1 MWWLLAALITVA
13 PGEPVPAEPPKGAV
27 IELEPGVHAPIEL
40 TGEDVVIRGAPGA
53 VIDAGGKG
61 HGVVVSG
68 KRVRVEDLEVRNTG
82 PNYDFYN
89 PDSAVFVVECEDCV
103 VDGLRANGVVTAVRA
118 EDAPGFVVRNVRAVG
133 NRQGPGITL
142 YECPRSL
149 VEDNEVDSFLDNL
162 YMEHTDQSVARRN
175 RMVRSFRYGY
185 HLMFSKDVE
194 VYENVAEHGRVGSAV
209 MYGRRVHV
217 YDNRFE
223 GHVGP
228 LAFGLL
234 SQEQHESL
242 FENNLIRGNN
252 VGILVVSAVED
263 VFTHNR
269 IENNGFGVLVLR
281 EKNKVSSAAVFKEN
295 VFLANVY
302 DLAVDD
308 PEAKVTLRE
317 NAYDRASRLDLD
329 GDGYSDVP
337 YLPSS
342 SYALLASR
350 MLDLSLFA
358 FSPGITLWE
367 EAEKKVP
374 GLRLMTLADPR
385 PKILRVPVGRPALL
399 PLVLAGLALLGGLW
413 LRSST

>member
-1 MWWLLAALITVA
+1 MWFLAALLLIA
-13 PGEPVPAEPPKGAV
+13 PGETPPPTPPPGST
-27 IELEPGVHAPIEL
+27 IELLPGVHRPFEL
-40 TGEDVVIRGAPGA
+40 SGEDLTLRARPGA
-53 VIDAGGKG
+53 VVDAGGKG

-68 KRVRVEDLEVRNTG
+68 KRIRVEHLEVRNTG

-89 PDSAVFVVECEDCV
+89 PDSAVFAVECEDCV
-103 VDGLRANGVVTAVRA
+103 VDGLRAADVITAVRA
-118 EDAPGFVVRNVRAVG
+118 EDSPGFVVRRVRAVG

-142 YECPRSL
+142 YQCPRSL
-149 VEDNEVDSFLDNL
+149 VEENELDGFLDNL
-162 YMEHTDQSVARRN
+162 YMEHTDQSVVRRN
-175 RMVRSFRYGY
+175 RLLHSFRYGY

-194 VYENVAEHGRVGSAV
+194 VYENVAERGRVGSAV

-217 YDNRFE
+217 YKNRFE

-242 FENNLIRGNN
+242 FEDNLIRGNN
-252 VGILVVSAVED
+252 VGILVVSAVKD
-263 VFTHNR
+263 LFRNNR
-269 IENNGFGVLVLR
+269 VEQNGFGVLVLR
-281 EKNKVSSAAVFKEN
+281 EKNKASSAAVFEKN
-295 VFLANVY
+295 LFLANVY

-308 PEAKVTLRE
+308 PEARVTLRE

-374 GLRLMTLADPR
+374 GLRLATLADPR
-385 PKILRVPVGRPALL
+385 PKILTVPVGRPALL
-399 PLVLAGLALLGGLW
+399 PLLLAGVALVGGLW
-413 LRSST
+413 LRS

>member
-1 MWWLLAALITVA
+1 MWFLAALLLIA
-13 PGEPVPAEPPKGAV
+13 PGEKPPAAPPPGST
-27 IELEPGVHAPIEL
+27 IELLPGVHRPFEVS
-40 TGEDVVIRGAPGA
+40 GEGITVRGQRGA

-61 HGVVVSG
+61 HGLVVSG
-68 KRVRVEDLEVRNTG
+68 KRIRVENLAVKNTG

-89 PDSAVFVVECEDCV
+89 PDSAVFALECEDCA
-103 VDGLRANGVVTAVRA
+103 VDGLRAERVITAVRA
-118 EDAPGFVVRNVRAVG
+118 EDSPGFVVRRVRAVG

-142 YECPRSL
+142 YECPESL
-149 VEDNEVDSFLDNL
+149 VEENELDGFLDNL
-162 YMEHTDQSVARRN
+162 YMEHTDRSVARRN
-175 RMVRSFRYGY
+175 RLVRSFRYGY

-194 VYENVAEHGRVGSAV
+194 VYENVAERGRVGSAV

-242 FENNLIRGNN
+242 FEDNLIRGNN
-252 VGILVVSAVED
+252 VGILVVSAVAD
-263 VFTHNR
+263 LFRNNR
-269 IENNGFGVLVLR
+269 VEENGFGVLVLR
-281 EKNKVSSAAVFKEN
+281 EKNKASSAAVFEKN

-329 GDGYSDVP
+329 GDGFSDVP

-367 EAEKKVP
+367 EAEQKVP

-385 PKILRVPVGRPALL
+385 PQILTVPVGRPALL
-399 PLVLAGLALLGGLW
+399 PLLLAGLALVGGLW
-413 LRSST
+413 LRS

>member
-1 MWWLLAALITVA
+1 MWWMLAALITVA
-13 PGEPVPAEPPKGAV
+13 PGQPVPAEPPKGAV
-27 IELEPGVHAPIEL
+27 IELQAGVHRPFEL
-40 TGEDVVIRGAPGA
+40 SGEEVTVRGAPGA
-53 VIDAGGKG
+53 VVDAGGQG

-68 KRVRVEDLEVRNTG
+68 KRVRVENLTVRNTG

-103 VDGLRANGVVTAVRA
+103 VEGLKTRGVVTAVRA
-118 EDAPGFVVRNVRAVG
+118 EDSPGFVVRRVRAVG

-149 VEDNEVDSFLDNL
+149 VEENEVDSFLDNL
-162 YMEHTDQSVARRN
+162 YMEHTDQSVVRGN
-175 RMVRSFRYGY
+175 RLVRSFRYGY

-194 VYENVAEHGRVGSAV
+194 VYQNVAERGRVGSAV

-217 YDNRFE
+217 YENRFE

-234 SQEQHESL
+234 SQEQHESV
-242 FENNLIRGNN
+242 FEDNLIRGNN
-252 VGILVVSAVED
+252 VGILIVSAVED
-263 VFTHNR
+263 VFRKNR
-269 IENNGFGVLVLR
+269 VEENGFGVLVLR
-281 EKNKVSSAAVFKEN
+281 EKNKVASAALFEEN

-308 PEAKVTLRE
+308 PEAKVTLKA

-329 GDGYSDVP
+329 GDGVSDVP

-385 PKILRVPVGRPALL
+385 PRILTVPVGRPSLL
-399 PLVLAGLALLGGLW
+399 PLLVAGIALLGGLW
-413 LRSST
+413 LRS

>member
-13 PGEPVPAEPPKGAV
+13 PGDPVPAKPPPGAV
-27 IELEPGVHAPIEL
+27 IELEPGVHAPFEVEGREV
-40 TGEDVVIRGAPGA
+40 TIRARPGA
-53 VIDAGGKG
+53 VVDAGGKG

-68 KRVRVEDLEVRNTG
+68 EQIRLENLQVRNTG

-89 PDSAVFVVECEDCV
+89 PDSAVFVVECKDCV
-103 VDGLRANGVVTAVRA
+103 VDGLEAEDVITAVRA
-118 EDAPGFVVRNVRAVG
+118 EDSPGFVVRRVRAVG

-142 YECPRSL
+142 YECPNSV
-149 VEDNEVDSFLDNL
+149 VEDNHIDAFLDNL
-162 YMEHTDQSVARRN
+162 YMEHTDGSVARRN
-175 RMVRSFRYGY
+175 YLVHSFRYGY

-217 YDNRFE
+217 YNNRFE

-263 VFTHNR
+263 RFVNNR

-281 EKNKVSSAAVFKEN
+281 EKNKVSSAAVFEDN

-308 PEAKVTLRE
+308 PEAKVTLME

-329 GDGYSDVP
+329 GDGISDVP

-385 PKILRVPVGRPALL
+385 PKILTVPVGRPSLL
-399 PLVLAGLALLGGLW
+399 PLIVAGVALIGGLW
-413 LRSST
+413 LRS

>member
-1 MWWLLAALITVA
+1 MWLLAALILLA
-13 PGEPVPAEPPKGAV
+13 PGQAPPSSPPPGST
-27 IELEPGVHAPIEL
+27 IELLPGVHRPFEVS
-40 TGEDVVIRGAPGA
+40 GEGITIRGQKGA

-61 HGVVVSG
+61 HGLVVSG
-68 KRVRVEDLEVRNTG
+68 ARVRVEDLEVRHTG

-89 PDSAVFVVECEDCV
+89 PDSAVYVVECKDCAV
-103 VDGLRANGVVTAVRA
+103 EGLRAEQVITAVRG
-118 EDAPGFVVRNVRAVG
+118 EDAPGLVVRRVQAVG

-142 YECPRSL
+142 YECPGAL
-149 VEDNEVDSFLDNL
+149 VEENELKGFLDNL
-162 YMEHTDQSVARRN
+162 YMEHTDRSVVRRN
-175 RMVRSFRYGY
+175 RLVRSFRYGY

-209 MYGRRVHV
+209 MYGRRVHI
-217 YDNRFE
+217 YANRFE

-242 FENNLIRGNN
+242 FEDNLIRGNN
-252 VGILVVSAVED
+252 VGILVVSAVKD
-263 VFTHNR
+263 LFRNNR
-269 IENNGFGVLVLR
+269 IEQNGFGVLVLR
-281 EKNKVSSAAVFKEN
+281 EKNKVSSAAVFEKN

-308 PEAKVTLRE
+308 PEAKVNLRE
-317 NAYDRASRLDLD
+317 NAFDRASRLDLD
-329 GDGYSDVP
+329 DDGFSDVP

-358 FSPGITLWE
+358 FSPGIKLWE

-385 PKILRVPVGRPALL
+385 PRILTVSAGRPAFL
-399 PLVLAGLALLGGLW
+399 PLILAGVALVGGLW
-413 LRSST
+413 LRS